1 MLDWS
6 MKPRNLWVTLQN
18 MIKHDRYI
26 LRGCIAAQETL
37 PAATTVN
44 PPFEL
49 SQWHCALKIAQD
61 WRVRMGKTR
70 EARWDDILSQD
81 FSFGIQG

>member
-1 MLDWS
+1 MGDFATYDQV
-6 MKPRNLWVTLQN
+6 NN
-18 MIKHDRYI
+18 RYT

-49 SQWHCALKIAQD
+49 SYWHFALEVAQHIAFRIAD
-61 WRVRMGKTR
+61 GLHLITVLLVLERTT
-70 EARWDDILSQD
+70 DDSVPHI
-81 FSFGIQG
+81 

>member
-1 MLDWS
+1 
-6 MKPRNLWVTLQN
+6 MKPQNLWATLQN
-18 MIKHDRYI
+18 MIKRNDRYI

-49 SQWHCALKIAQD
+49 SKWHCGLEDSAGMA
-61 WRVRMGKTR
+61 
-70 EARWDDILSQD
+70 
-81 FSFGIQG
+81 